1 MNQYAAIAERLNSTE
16 FNFNH
21 DPTIKKEES
30 TIEVGGQLMITNG
43 SKDEDVNAPTE
54 APPTLLSFADFLIMR
69 NGYLFV
75 IAL

>member
-1 MNQYAAIAERLNSTE
+1 MDQYAAIAERLNSTE
-16 FNFNH
+16 FNFTH

-30 TIEVGGQLMITNG
+30 AIEVGGQLMITNG
-43 SKDEDVNAPTE
+43 SKDENVNAPTE
-54 APPTLLSFADFLIMR
+54 APPTLLSFAHFLILR